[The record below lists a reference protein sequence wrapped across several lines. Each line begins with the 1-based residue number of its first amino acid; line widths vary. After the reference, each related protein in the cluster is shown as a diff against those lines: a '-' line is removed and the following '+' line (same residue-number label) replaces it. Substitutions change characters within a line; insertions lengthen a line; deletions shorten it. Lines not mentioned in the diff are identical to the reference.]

1 MRLTVFNGSPRARR
15 SSTQIL
21 LGHFL
26 SGFEQTPGHTHELLY
41 LNRRKDAAALVDAF
55 AGAEQVLLAYPIY
68 TDAMPSIVKS
78 FIESLAP
85 LRGRPGN
92 PPLMF
97 FIHSGFPEAVH
108 CRSAE
113 RYNDKLA
120 RRLGCRH
127 AGTILKGGTNRVDS
141 WPRWMSRPL
150 YRRFNALGLTF
161 GQTGELDPKI
171 LAQLA
176 SPERFSA
183 AARLMIR
190 LMSLTPLPRRDWDR
204 ELKKNGAYERS
215 FARPY
220 EP

>member
-1 MRLTVFNGSPRARR
+1 LTVFNGSPRARR
-15 SSTQIL
+15 SSTRIL

-26 SGFEQTPGHTHELLY
+26 SGFEETPGNAHEVTY
-41 LNRRKDAAALVDAF
+41 LNRRGDAGTLVETF
-55 AGAEQVLLAYPIY
+55 AGAETVLLAYPIY

-85 LRGRPGN
+85 LRGRPDN

-113 RYNDKLA
+113 RYNDRLA
-120 RRLGCRH
+120 RRLGCPH

-150 YRRFNALGLTF
+150 YRRFDALGRTF
-161 GQTGELDPKI
+161 GRTGTLDPKI

-176 SPERFSA
+176 GPERFSA

-190 LMSLTPLPRRDWDR
+190 LMNLTPLPRRDWDR
-204 ELKKNGAYERS
+204 ELRKNGALERS
-215 FARPY
+215 FDRPY